1 MITTSEKRTNKIIF
15 QISENEKKIFD
26 KKKIIEELKKEYEEV
41 EKRMNEL
48 KTSIKHVEQ
57 EVRYIEEDNENYRK
71 ELRLQRMQ
79 ASAQKFCEIFIEK
92 QEGYN
97 LTKWD
102 ILGRFVEIYGKD
114 IIDTN
119 NSRETKRFFLRITK
133 CLGTSPREGVYI
145 GYKLDID

>member
-1 MITTSEKRTNKIIF
+1 MITTSEKRANKIIF
-15 QISENEKKIFD
+15 QISENEKKIFE
-26 KKKIIEELKKEYEEV
+26 KKKTIEELKKEYEEV

-48 KTSIKHVEQ
+48 KTSIEHVEQ
-57 EVRYIEEDNENYRK
+57 EVKYIEEDNENYRK

-114 IIDTN
+114 IIDTRD
-119 NSRETKRFFLRITK
+119 SRETKRFFLRITK
-133 CLGTSPREGVYI
+133 CLGTPREGVYI